1 MNRIAYLKQAEDGTH
16 EINYWD
22 LYEQFHERYS
32 AEEIS
37 TRLLEIEFSP

>member
-16 EINYWD
+16 EFSYWD